1 LALEMRWK
9 AFGFVMLFLWNI
21 STKKSFGCEA
31 PNSIDKTIYH
41 ANCNLKTPAIF
52 HIEKVV
58 SRDENG
64 NLSYPVNVGEKILYF
79 DITGRNEGE
88 EVHNLLLDL
97 QLQQY
102 VGYGE
107 RNCKWKTLP
116 LSPFLKNINPGIGI
130 TVPHGDVALPI
141 KFSLHGFG
149 PIICLLSDWGFYALN
164 ILIKDGFEKV
174 STPLGCLRVE
184 FQIRK

>member
-1 LALEMRWK
+1 MRWK
-9 AFGFVMLFLWNI
+9 AFGFVVLLLCNI
-21 STKKSFGCEA
+21 SVKKSFGCEA

-41 ANCNLKTPAIF
+41 ENCNLKTPAIF

-58 SRDENG
+58 SKDENG
-64 NLSYPVNVGEKILYF
+64 NLSYPVNVGEKILHF

-88 EVHNLLLDL
+88 EVHNILFDL

-102 VGYGE
+102 TGNGE

-116 LSPFLKNINPGIGI
+116 LSPFLKNINPGIDI

-141 KFSLHGFG
+141 KFSLHGLG
-149 PIICLLSDWGFYALN
+149 PIICLLADGGYYALN
-164 ILIKDGFEKV
+164 ILIKDGSEKV